1 MTALRPRPGRI
12 VPRVRL
18 LFDASLRD
26 RCSERSCCL
35 GLRGISRHVVLR
47 GESVAHGRKMCDCIV
62 LHDAAVPRIVFVE
75 LKSGLFHIG
84 QVLEKFTN
92 AWTGFP
98 ARKSRF
104 SARRLSS
111 HSPAVAQAAHLE
123 DVPFHPAQPPLQAGG
138 QEALAPGATLRRAA
152 RHPVRKNGPAV
163 RVDMQW
169 CPPRRR
175 WALDA
180 TICVPRDR
188 PRCLHGPPLARRR
201 LSRSRAEEPQGEARH
216 CQAALSTP
224 CRDVRRPL
232 RPEPDC

>member
-47 GESVAHGRKMCDCIV
+47 GESVAPGRKVCDCIV

-92 AWTGFP
+92 ALDWLSGAEESIFGKATIEPLSCCCTSGASRRRTIPPCATTASGWGAGSTRSGCYVAASSSPPCTKEWARGKGGHAMVSTKAALGVGCDNMRTPGPP
-98 ARKSRF
+98 ALPSRPT
-104 SARRLSS
+104 AGAAA
-111 HSPAVAQAAHLE
+111 AV
-123 DVPFHPAQPPLQAGG
+123 PQPC
-138 QEALAPGATLRRAA
+138 RRATGRGA
-152 RHPVRKNGPAV
+152 PLSGGTFHAL
-163 RVDMQW
+163 
-169 CPPRRR
+169 PRRTT
-175 WALDA
+175 AF
-180 TICVPRDR
+180 
-188 PRCLHGPPLARRR
+188 
-201 LSRSRAEEPQGEARH
+201 
-216 CQAALSTP
+216 TP
-224 CRDVRRPL
+224 
-232 RPEPDC
+232 